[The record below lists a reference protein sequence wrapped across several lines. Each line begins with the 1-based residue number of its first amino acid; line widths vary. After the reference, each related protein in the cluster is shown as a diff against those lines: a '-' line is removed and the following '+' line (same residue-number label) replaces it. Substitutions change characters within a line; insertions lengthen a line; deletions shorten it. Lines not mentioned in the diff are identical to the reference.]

1 MNFEFDLHQMVSLKI
16 NAEFSGVSFSF
27 SSKTTLKMSNV
38 HTGNTLTTQAS
49 TTLPEE
55 FYGWVRSIAFNYR
68 LGQFLPLTRSN
79 QPEQDHHDVL
89 TQIVSDVQFPSAY
102 EGFDRFQTFIPDSL
116 YREIENLYHKNR
128 PVALVVDSVGNQTGR
143 SDILSK

>member
-1 MNFEFDLHQMVSLKI
+1 MVSLKI
-16 NAEFSGVSFSF
+16 NDEFSDVSFSF

-38 HTGNTLTTQAS
+38 HTGNTLTAQAS

-55 FYGWVRSIAFNYR
+55 FYEWVSHIVDNYR
-68 LGQFLPLTRSN
+68 RSTYLPLVSST
-79 QPEQDHHDVL
+79 QTEEDYQAVL
-89 TQIVSDVQFPSAY
+89 IEIVSDVRLPCAY
-102 EGFDRFQTFIPDSL
+102 EGFDRFHTFIPDSL
-116 YREIENLYHKNR
+116 YSEIESLYHKNR